1 MKGAPGGFT
10 IIEVMIVLSISGVML
25 GSAITIFSSKRES
38 TYFTQAVYDLR
49 SELQG
54 IANSVSS
61 QSVPGLED
69 YLCAPASINGKLRPA
84 LTKAAPTG
92 QDCIYLGQ
100 AIEVAQ
106 DKSTLYSYPILGNRT
121 VYSGITNTNNSPTN
135 IKDANPEPAVDSA
148 DPSNP
153 AKLLLIHTY
162 NMLNGL
168 KVSSAKLSGAE
179 SDILAFYSSLQDN
192 NTSGNEIAVATTNI
206 SIGGADP
213 NTTMKQC
220 IEASTC
226 PEADAWSSVIN
237 SAWNLCVTNGPR
249 KAQISI
255 NGTATGIATK
265 LNMNDCS

>member
-10 IIEVMIVLSISGVML
+10 IIEVMIVLAISGVML

-49 SELQG
+49 SELQS
-54 IANSVSS
+54 IANGVSS

-69 YLCAPASINGKLRPA
+69 YLCAPASINGKIRPA
-84 LTKAAPTG
+84 LTKASPTG

-106 DKSTLYSYPILGNRT
+106 DKSTLYSYPILGI
-121 VYSGITNTNNSPTN
+121 SNTNNVPTN
-135 IKDANPEPAVDSA
+135 VKDANPEPAVDST
-148 DPSNP
+148 DPTNP

-168 KVSSAKLSGAE
+168 KVSSAQLSGAE
-179 SDILAFYSSLQDN
+179 SDIVTFYSSLQDN
-192 NTSGNEIAVATTNI
+192 NTSGNEITVAAVNI
-206 SIGGADP
+206 NVGNADP
-213 NTTMKQC
+213 NTTVKQC
-220 IEASTC
+220 IEANGC
-226 PEADAWSSVIN
+226 PEADGWSSVIN
-237 SAWNLCVTNGPR
+237 SAWNLCVTNGTR
-249 KAQISI
+249 QAKISL
-255 NGTATGIATK
+255 NGTATGVATK